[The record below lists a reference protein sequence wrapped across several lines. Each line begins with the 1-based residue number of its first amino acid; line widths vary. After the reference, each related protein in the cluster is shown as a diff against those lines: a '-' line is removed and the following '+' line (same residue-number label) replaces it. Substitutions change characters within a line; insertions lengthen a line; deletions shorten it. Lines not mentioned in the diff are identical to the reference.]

1 MSQPETRNPE
11 HRSSSP
17 MILFC
22 TGAGLCTL
30 AYFLGVGTIIGAAFT
45 GGDPAIV
52 AGGLLA
58 AIGLGLSVV
67 VGVLLMA
74 IGGIQASLVPDA
86 HLAALAMEHGLTLC
100 STDGDFARFAGL
112 RWENPLA
119 LPGQVRERKARY
131 RSTRRR

>member
-1 MSQPETRNPE
+1 
-11 HRSSSP
+11 

-74 IGGIQASLVPDA
+74 IGGIWMV
-86 HLAALAMEHGLTLC
+86 
-100 STDGDFARFAGL
+100 
-112 RWENPLA
+112 
-119 LPGQVRERKARY
+119 GQVIADQSGGAEEKRY
-131 RSTRRR
+131 RDVER

>member
-74 IGGIQASLVPDA
+74 IGGIWMV
-86 HLAALAMEHGLTLC
+86 
-100 STDGDFARFAGL
+100 
-112 RWENPLA
+112 
-119 LPGQVRERKARY
+119 GQVIADQSGGDEEKRY
-131 RSTRRR
+131 RDVER